1 MVKGHRTASGKMID
15 MDALR
20 AKNERVRAVGNM
32 NVNARGDI
40 IDANDK
46 IVNDNAKRVNEQYM
60 KSIAKKTNIIP
71 DIRSTEQ
78 TKNEPVSSSKLTP
91 DTEPKLEL
99 TPEELEFEQ
108 DDLEQTQELEQT
120 QTKKSKSS
128 KKS

>member
-1 MVKGHRTASGKMID
+1 
-15 MDALR
+15 
-20 AKNERVRAVGNM
+20 M